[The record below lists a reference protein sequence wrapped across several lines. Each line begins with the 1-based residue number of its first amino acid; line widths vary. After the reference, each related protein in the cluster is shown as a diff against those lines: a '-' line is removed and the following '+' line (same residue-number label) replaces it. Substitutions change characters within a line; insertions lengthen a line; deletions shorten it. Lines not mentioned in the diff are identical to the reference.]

1 MIWTI
6 VFLLAGAGCLGLAV
20 WRLRQWFHRRKGIR
34 IEAGIVDR
42 RYQIP
47 DDGTGIVDN
56 KECGAS
62 VDLSFFWQG
71 RSYRKVQDYKG
82 ILSVPAPED
91 KSVPVLFWPE
101 TGEWELWTRKRPYWL
116 LLFPG
121 AVFLI
126 ATGIALLIGGEGFAP
141 MLGSFRYDEP
151 NLVGQ
156 LVYGTGSAL
165 GICLCAAAGIGL
177 APYALGPIFGPFIF
191 GLRKSAGMLEQL
203 EARCI
208 MIILDNYDSDG
219 GWRYSVF
226 CYATPE
232 GPRYW
237 RTKRDTTAKKIQ
249 VGLPCPLYR
258 NRHTGEICLE
268 PGLIDAIDVPFAV
281 IRLALGGGF
290 LLLWFLIC
298 LAGLWSVWMSL

>member
-1 MIWTI
+1 
-6 VFLLAGAGCLGLAV
+6 
-20 WRLRQWFHRRKGIR
+20 
-34 IEAGIVDR
+34 
-42 RYQIP
+42 
-47 DDGTGIVDN
+47 
-56 KECGAS
+56 
-62 VDLSFFWQG
+62 
-71 RSYRKVQDYKG
+71 
-82 ILSVPAPED
+82 
-91 KSVPVLFWPE
+91 
-101 TGEWELWTRKRPYWL
+101 
-116 LLFPG
+116 
-121 AVFLI
+121 
-126 ATGIALLIGGEGFAP
+126 
-141 MLGSFRYDEP
+141 
-151 NLVGQ
+151 
-156 LVYGTGSAL
+156 
-165 GICLCAAAGIGL
+165 
-177 APYALGPIFGPFIF
+177 
-191 GLRKSAGMLEQL
+191 MLEQL

-219 GWRYSVF
+219 GWRYPVF

-249 VGLPCPLYR
+249 VGLPCSLYR